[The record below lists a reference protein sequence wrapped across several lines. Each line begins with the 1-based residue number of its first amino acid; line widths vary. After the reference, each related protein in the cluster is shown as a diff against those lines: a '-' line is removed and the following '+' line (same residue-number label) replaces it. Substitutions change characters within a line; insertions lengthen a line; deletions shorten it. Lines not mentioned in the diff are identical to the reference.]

1 MIQRVQSIYLL
12 LVTVLMSFMLVRP
25 YAQMNLADSQ
35 KVVFTTYAV
44 KQVTDSDT
52 TDKLRGTFPLL
63 ALVLIAGCVSFIN
76 IFLFNRRL
84 VQIRVCVI
92 NTFLL
97 LLTLG
102 LMCYYYYTMWHAIEH
117 TAHFFRMSAIAPVL
131 GIILTFL
138 AYRSIHRDELLV
150 NSYNRIR

>member
-25 YAQMNLADSQ
+25 YAQLNLADSQ
-35 KVVFTTYAV
+35 QVVFTTYAV
-44 KQVTDSDT
+44 KQVTDNKT

-63 ALVLIAGCVSFIN
+63 ALVIITGSISFIN
-76 IFLFNRRL
+76 IFLFNKRL

-97 LLTLG
+97 FLTLG
-102 LMCYYYYTMWHAIEH
+102 LMCYYYYTMWNSIEH
-117 TAHFFRMSAIAPVL
+117 TAHFFRMSAISPVL
-131 GIILTFL
+131 GIILTFF
-138 AYRSIHRDELLV
+138 AYRSIQRDELLV